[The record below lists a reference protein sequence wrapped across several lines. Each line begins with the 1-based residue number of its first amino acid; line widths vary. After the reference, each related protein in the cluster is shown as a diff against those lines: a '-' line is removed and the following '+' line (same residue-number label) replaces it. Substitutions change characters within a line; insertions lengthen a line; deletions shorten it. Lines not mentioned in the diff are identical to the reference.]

1 MRRAPPR
8 TTGFARRAWSV
19 VVAPLCPVMPA
30 VLPSTTTPQRRLR
43 AAAGALALAAVP
55 LVVSACGGGGEPVT
69 PLTTT
74 ITVTPSS
81 GSTSA
86 KTPTTTTTTTPA
98 LQPPKTYEQAMQ
110 HFAAGKVDAG
120 AKPQFTSPTGNIY
133 CSIAASGA
141 VPAGC
146 EVRDGRVTPPAGTCD
161 TSGGGAKDVGR
172 IEWSGDTP
180 KPICNSDTMI
190 QPGAQV
196 LQYGAIAQD
205 QGSPFQC
212 VSESIGVTCINTA
225 GKKGFFLAKGAYSIF

>member
-1 MRRAPPR
+1 M
-8 TTGFARRAWSV
+8 
-19 VVAPLCPVMPA
+19 APLCPVMPA
-30 VLPSTTTPQRRLR
+30 VLPSTTTSQRRLR

-86 KTPTTTTTTTPA
+86 KTPTTTTTTTTPA

-190 QPGAQV
+190 QPGALV

>member
-1 MRRAPPR
+1 
-8 TTGFARRAWSV
+8 
-19 VVAPLCPVMPA
+19 MPA
-30 VLPSTTTPQRRLR
+30 VMPSTKTTKRRLR
-43 AAAGALALAAVP
+43 AVAGAVALAVVP

-81 GSTSA
+81 GSSKGTTS
-86 KTPTTTTTTTPA
+86 TTTTTTTPA
-98 LQPPKTYEQAMQ
+98 AQPPKTYEQAMQ
-110 HFAAGKVDAG
+110 HFAAGKIDTT

-133 CSIAASGA
+133 CSIAPSGA

-146 EVRDGRVTPPAGTCD
+146 ELRDGRVTPPAGTCPP
-161 TSGGGAKDVGR
+161 GAAAKDVGR

-180 KPICNSDTMI
+180 KPVCNSDTMI

-196 LQYGAIAQD
+196 LQYGAIAMM

-212 VSESIGVTCINTA
+212 ISESIGVTCINTA

>member
-1 MRRAPPR
+1 
-8 TTGFARRAWSV
+8 
-19 VVAPLCPVMPA
+19 VAPWCPVMPA
-30 VLPSTTTPQRRLR
+30 VTPSTTTTTRRLR
-43 AAAGALALAAVP
+43 AVAGAVALAVVP

-69 PLTTT
+69 PITTT

-81 GSTSA
+81 GSSKGTTS
-86 KTPTTTTTTTPA
+86 TTTTTTTATPA
-98 LQPPKTYEQAMQ
+98 AQPPKTYEQAMQ
-110 HFAAGKVDAG
+110 HFAAGKIDAA

-133 CSIAASGA
+133 CSIAPSGA

-146 EVRDGRVTPPAGTCD
+146 ELRDGRVTPPAGTCPP
-161 TSGGGAKDVGR
+161 GAAAKDVGR

-180 KPICNSDTMI
+180 KPVCNSDTMI

-196 LQYGAIAQD
+196 LQYGAIAMM

-212 VSESIGVTCINTA
+212 ISESIGVTCINTA

>member
-1 MRRAPPR
+1 MAP
-8 TTGFARRAWSV
+8 W
-19 VVAPLCPVMPA
+19 CPVMPA
-30 VLPSTTTPQRRLR
+30 VMPSTTTTTRRLR
-43 AAAGALALAAVP
+43 AVAGAVALGVVP

-81 GSTSA
+81 GSSKGTTS
-86 KTPTTTTTTTPA
+86 TTTTTTTPA
-98 LQPPKTYEQAMQ
+98 AQPPKTYEQAMQ
-110 HFAAGKVDAG
+110 HFAAGKIDTA

-133 CSIAASGA
+133 CSIAPSGA

-146 EVRDGRVTPPAGTCD
+146 ELRDGRVTPPAGTCPP
-161 TSGGGAKDVGR
+161 GAAAKDVGR

-196 LQYGAIAQD
+196 LQYGAIAMM

-212 VSESIGVTCINTA
+212 ISESIGVTCINTA

>member
-1 MRRAPPR
+1 MAP
-8 TTGFARRAWSV
+8 W
-19 VVAPLCPVMPA
+19 CPVMPA
-30 VLPSTTTPQRRLR
+30 VMPSTTTTKRRLR
-43 AAAGALALAAVP
+43 AVAGAVALGVVP

-81 GSTSA
+81 GSSKGTTS
-86 KTPTTTTTTTPA
+86 TTSTTTTTTPA
-98 LQPPKTYEQAMQ
+98 AQPPKTYEQAMQ
-110 HFAAGKVDAG
+110 HFAAGKIDAA

-133 CSIAASGA
+133 CSIAPSGA

-146 EVRDGRVTPPAGTCD
+146 ELRDGRVTPPAGTCPL
-161 TSGGGAKDVGR
+161 GAAAKDVGR

-180 KPICNSDTMI
+180 KPVCNSDTMI
-190 QPGAQV
+190 QPGAPV
-196 LQYGAIAQD
+196 LQYGAIAMM

-212 VSESIGVTCINTA
+212 ISESIGVTCINTA